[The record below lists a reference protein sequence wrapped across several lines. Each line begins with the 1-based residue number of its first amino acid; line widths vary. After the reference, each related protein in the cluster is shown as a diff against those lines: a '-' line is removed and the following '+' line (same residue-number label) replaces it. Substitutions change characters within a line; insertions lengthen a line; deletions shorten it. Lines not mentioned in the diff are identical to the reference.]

1 MSGAVLAE
9 DKGDG
14 KLRVPAVCDTCGMIF
29 PSGFK
34 AANAT
39 NITFSGCGSGP
50 CPSCG
55 GNGHIPDGVYN
66 FIGNTIQLLSG
77 PARMISELERLA
89 VALRK
94 LRGEGASIQQVA
106 QKISEEVPA
115 LSSLS
120 DVLPK
125 TRNELYAFIAII
137 LTIITI
143 ILGQL
148 KSGNQQ
154 NIQIN
159 QIINNVYQNQTKPEK
174 LYQNQAINPGK
185 LESVKKYKIGR
196 NERCPCGSGK
206 KYKKGCIDKKNS

>member
-1 MSGAVLAE
+1 MLAE
-9 DKGDG
+9 DKGAE
-14 KLRVPAVCDTCGMIF
+14 KLRVPAVCDTCGTIF
-29 PSGFK
+29 PSGFE
-34 AANAT
+34 ATNST

-66 FIGNTIQLLSG
+66 FIGNTIELLSG
-77 PARMISELERLA
+77 PSRTISELERLA

-115 LSSLS
+115 LNSLS

-125 TRNELYAFIAII
+125 TRGELYAFIAII

-154 NIQIN
+154 NIEIN
-159 QIINNVYQNQTKPEK
+159 QIINNVYQNQIMPEK
-174 LYQNQAINPGK
+174 PYQNKAVNPGK
-185 LESVKKYKIGR
+185 LESVKNYKIGR
-196 NERCPCGSGK
+196 NELCPCGSGK
-206 KYKKGCIDKKNS
+206 KYKKCCIDKKYS